1 MTVDIKE
8 TKLRLNFSFVLA
20 LTLMLIFCR
29 QDVVLMCLLASTFH
43 ELGHIIFMI
52 VFRQKLL
59 SIDFGAFGIRIE
71 KVNNGNI
78 SYKKECLI
86 ALGGIIIN
94 FVLAFLSIMYYYFI
108 GDNFSLMFS
117 LINILIASFNCAPIE
132 VLDMGRALRCF
143 LMLRLDYD
151 KAGKMLTI
159 ISFAFVNV
167 LAAACLA
174 YTAFYK
180 INVSLIAVTVYLYII
195 TLFKK
200 WS

>member
-8 TKLRLNFSFVLA
+8 TKLRLNFSFVLTV
-20 LTLMLIFCR
+20 TLMLIFCR
-29 QDVVLMCLLASTFH
+29 QDVVIMSLIASFFH
-43 ELGHIIFMI
+43 EMGHILFMV
-52 VFRQKLL
+52 VFGEKIL
-59 SIDFGAFGIRIE
+59 SVDFGAFGIRIE
-71 KVNNGNI
+71 KVNNRNI
-78 SYKKECLI
+78 SYKRECLI

-117 LINILIASFNCAPIE
+117 LINILLASFNCVPLE

-151 KAGKMLTI
+151 KASKMLNA
-159 ISFAFVNV
+159 ISFVFVNV